1 METKK
6 HKTKELVT
14 SGRERCY
21 TVVGSLTARTAP
33 PESLSLLPQNAR
45 GISLTLGL
53 LAFFFVSQ
61 KTHTLYVCSHLVT
74 RSFSLCVVL
83 PFICLKVQRLYLY
96 LNSQTHPHTHTHTHT
111 YKRTNQKSYIHIHSV
126 LVRNQTV
133 TQEIGRR

>member
-111 YKRTNQKSYIHIHSV
+111 HTKEQTKSPTYIYIV
-126 LVRNQTV
+126 FL
-133 TQEIGRR
+133 